1 MKVNAV
7 FCVDSPAVAASGIG
21 EIAVYIYILK
31 NRPYTVKIMMNE
43 SIVMNMDPRRVT
55 AHRGIDSRKPVLFTA
70 SMIS

>member
-1 MKVNAV
+1 
-7 FCVDSPAVAASGIG
+7 
-21 EIAVYIYILK
+21 
-31 NRPYTVKIMMNE
+31 MNE